1 VYEVVGAMS
10 ERISDL
16 SVDMKAVKSRIG
28 MTE

>member
-1 VYEVVGAMS
+1 VGAMS